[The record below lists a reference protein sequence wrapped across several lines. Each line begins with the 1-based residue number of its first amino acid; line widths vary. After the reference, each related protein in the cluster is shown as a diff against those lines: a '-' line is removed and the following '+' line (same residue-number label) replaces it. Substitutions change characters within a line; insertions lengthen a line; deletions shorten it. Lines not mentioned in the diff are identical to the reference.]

1 MSIELVMPSNHL
13 VICHPLLFLPSIF
26 PSIKVFSSESGLCIM
41 WPKYW
46 SFSFS
51 ISPSNEYSKLIS
63 FRIGWLDLL
72 AVQETLKSLL
82 HHQSSKTSILQR
94 SAFYSMKK
102 VWIRGF
108 KKYFIYVLLNCLF
121 SPISVCSF
129 WPVFYIGK
137 VKVLVA
143 KSCPLFVIP
152 WTVPYQ
158 APLSTEFFKQEYWSG
173 LPFHSPGDLPNPR
186 IKPRSPAL
194 QADSLPSELSGKR
207 FTLEVVL
214 SLWSFLTLHTCVR
227 VKKELS
233 IYIYI

>member
-1 MSIELVMPSNHL
+1 MCGFYANAMP
-13 VICHPLLFLPSIF
+13 
-26 PSIKVFSSESGLCIM
+26 
-41 WPKYW
+41 
-46 SFSFS
+46 
-51 ISPSNEYSKLIS
+51 
-63 FRIGWLDLL
+63 
-72 AVQETLKSLL
+72 LKSL
-82 HHQSSKTSILQR
+82 SSVR
-94 SAFYSMKK
+94 
-102 VWIRGF
+102 
-108 KKYFIYVLLNCLF
+108 LF
-121 SPISVCSF
+121 
-129 WPVFYIGK
+129 
-137 VKVLVA
+137 A
-143 KSCPLFVIP
+143 IP

>member
-1 MSIELVMPSNHL
+1 MNSVQFSHIQLTPWTAACQASLSITNSWSLLKLMSIELVMPSNHL

-82 HHQSSKTSILQR
+82 HHHSSKTSILQR

-102 VWIRGF
+102 V
-108 KKYFIYVLLNCLF
+108 
-121 SPISVCSF
+121 
-129 WPVFYIGK
+129 
-137 VKVLVA
+137 
-143 KSCPLFVIP
+143 
-152 WTVPYQ
+152 
-158 APLSTEFFKQEYWSG
+158 
-173 LPFHSPGDLPNPR
+173 
-186 IKPRSPAL
+186 
-194 QADSLPSELSGKR
+194 
-207 FTLEVVL
+207 
-214 SLWSFLTLHTCVR
+214 
-227 VKKELS
+227 
-233 IYIYI
+233 